1 MTPILHNRVSYVNAG
16 RNANNCRPKC
26 SAYTGGIDCPTPAKL
41 IHGVPAKRRGAATD
55 GVYPPRP
62 GRFVRSS
69 DPPPYNPATRT
80 YLSCAHG
87 TCALIATFD

>member
-26 SAYTGGIDCPTPAKL
+26 SAYTGGIDCPIPAKL
-41 IHGVPAKRRGAATD
+41 IHGVPAKRRRAATD

-80 YLSCAHG
+80 DSSCAHG
-87 TCALIATFD
+87 PGALIATFD